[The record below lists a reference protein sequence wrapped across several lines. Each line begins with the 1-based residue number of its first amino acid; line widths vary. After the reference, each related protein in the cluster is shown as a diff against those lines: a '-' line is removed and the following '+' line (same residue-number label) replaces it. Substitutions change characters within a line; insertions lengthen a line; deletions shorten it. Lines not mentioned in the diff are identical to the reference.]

1 MISNKNSVE
10 NSSKNSIKNSIKNSN
25 KNNNRLRI
33 IGGDLRGRI
42 IKFADVKSNIALRPT
57 PDRVRETLFNWL
69 GQNLDNCKCLDL
81 FAGSGVL
88 SFESLSRH
96 AAQVIINDNN
106 KTIIKN
112 IQQNLQL
119 LNLVNIESNKVEI
132 YNLDALLL
140 LKMLGKQ
147 SKIFDVIFID
157 PPYNKNIIQQIFL
170 QNTTAQILSK
180 ICHKNT
186 HIYIEAE
193 QKIIDENNSFELVKY
208 LKAGEVHSHVFIP
221 KNCN

>member
-10 NSSKNSIKNSIKNSN
+10 NSSKNSIKNSN

-140 LKMLGKQ
+140 
-147 SKIFDVIFID
+147 
-157 PPYNKNIIQQIFL
+157 
-170 QNTTAQILSK
+170 
-180 ICHKNT
+180 
-186 HIYIEAE
+186 
-193 QKIIDENNSFELVKY
+193 
-208 LKAGEVHSHVFIP
+208 
-221 KNCN
+221 